1 MKLFLRY
8 KFALILIIPLL
19 VSSCRS
25 TKRYVYLENMEKGI
39 EYQSIFNNKTTIRI
53 DDRLNIYIASK
64 NPELALPF
72 NLNTG
77 ISTIDIDKND
87 SPMNTK
93 NTSVTPQNKSGYL
106 VDSNGNI
113 DFPIL
118 GKIKVEGLN
127 LDQVKDLI
135 KNKIISGNYIKEP
148 TVLVDFANLKFYVL
162 GEVANVGEHELK
174 GNRVTLL
181 EAIAQAGDLTDNGR
195 ADRVIVIR
203 RNGEI
208 NQKFVHDL
216 QSKDIFASP
225 CFYIQQNDIIYVEG
239 INKKAEQN
247 FDSFYKY
254 FSVIISTVSAGV
266 AIYVLSQ
273 KGFN

>member
-1 MKLFLRY
+1 MKLLSKY
-8 KFALILIIPLL
+8 KFVLVLVILLLI
-19 VSSCRS
+19 SSCGS
-25 TKRYVYLENMEKGI
+25 TKRYTYLENMEKGL
-39 EYQSIFNNKTTIRI
+39 EYQSIFNNKTTVRI
-53 DDRLNIYIASK
+53 DDRLNIYVGSK
-64 NPELALPF
+64 NPELAIPF
-72 NLNTG
+72 NVNTSIG
-77 ISTIDIDKND
+77 SIDVEKND
-87 SPMNTK
+87 PQITTGTTKTTSQNNT
-93 NTSVTPQNKSGYL
+93 GYL

-113 DFPIL
+113 DFPLL

-127 LDQVKDLI
+127 LDEVKDLI
-135 KNKIISGNYIKEP
+135 KSKIISGNFIKEP

-162 GEVANVGEHELK
+162 GEITQVGEHELK

-181 EAIAQAGDLTDNGR
+181 EAIAQAGDLTNNGR

-225 CFYIQQNDIIYVEG
+225 CFYIQQNDIIYVESL
-239 INKKAEQN
+239 NKKAEQN
-247 FDSFYKY
+247 FDNFYKY
-254 FSVIISTVSAGV
+254 FSVIISTISAGV
-266 AIYVLSQ
+266 AIYVLSK

>member
-1 MKLFLRY
+1 MKLFLKY
-8 KFALILIIPLL
+8 KYTLIFIIPLL
-19 VSSCRS
+19 ISSCGS
-25 TKRYVYLENMEKGI
+25 TQRYVYLENMEKGL
-39 EYQSIFNNKTTIRI
+39 EYQSIFNNKTTVRI

-72 NLNTG
+72 NVNTA
-77 ISTIDIDKND
+77 INTIDIEKND
-87 SPMNTK
+87 SPINTN
-93 NTSVTPQNKSGYL
+93 NTTATSQNKTGYL

-118 GKIKVEGLN
+118 GKIRVEGLN

-135 KNKIISGNYIKEP
+135 KNKIISGNYLKEP

-162 GEVANVGEHELK
+162 GEVTQVGEHELK

-181 EAIAQAGDLTDNGR
+181 EAIAQAGDLTDNSR
-195 ADRVIVIR
+195 ADRVVVIR

-216 QSKDIFASP
+216 RSKDIFASP

-239 INKKAEQN
+239 RNKKAEQN
-247 FDSFYKY
+247 FDNFYKY
-254 FSVIISTVSAGV
+254 FSVIISTISAGV

>member
-1 MKLFLRY
+1 MKLLSKY
-8 KFALILIIPLL
+8 KYVLVLIIPLL
-19 VSSCRS
+19 ISSCGS
-25 TKRYVYLENMEKGI
+25 TKRYTYLDNMEKGL
-39 EYQSIFNNKTTIRI
+39 EYQSIFNNKTTVRI
-53 DDRLNIYIASK
+53 DDRLNIYVGSK
-64 NPELALPF
+64 NPELAIPF
-72 NLNTG
+72 NVNTG
-77 ISTIDIDKND
+77 IGSIDIEKND
-87 SPMNTK
+87 PQITTGTTKTVSQNNT
-93 NTSVTPQNKSGYL
+93 GYL

-113 DFPIL
+113 DFPLL

-135 KNKIISGNYIKEP
+135 KSKIISGNYIKEP

-162 GEVANVGEHELK
+162 GEITRVGEHELK

-195 ADRVIVIR
+195 ADRVVVIR

-216 QSKDIFASP
+216 QSRDIFASP
-225 CFYIQQNDIIYVEG
+225 CFYIQQNDIIYVESR
-239 INKKAEQN
+239 NKKGEQN
-247 FDSFYKY
+247 FDNFYKY
-254 FSVIISTVSAGV
+254 FSVIISTISAGV